1 MNANPEKF
9 LHIRKNPFKV
19 SRSPKEG
26 SEIYDD
32 SSDSEEINDTVH
44 NLGSEGC

>member
-9 LHIRKNPFKV
+9 LHIRKNPFRVSKTPKV
-19 SRSPKEG
+19 G

-32 SSDSEEINDTVH
+32 SDSEEIFDTVH
-44 NLGSEGC
+44 NLGSDGG